1 MTHSI
6 VEEIAHSF
14 RDRKTH
20 LADGLNIEIRE
31 REALKMTVFW
41 LEQI

>member
-6 VEEIAHSF
+6 VEEIAHPF

-20 LADGLNIEIRE
+20 PADGLVEMKE
-31 REALKMTVFW
+31 REALRMTVFW